1 MNYRKRLFI
10 KTFPRVFPLLLVL
23 WVLLVLYPNPLNLLA
38 SIWRA
43 VDPATNPQAVTAL
56 AAGMP
61 EDPIDIEPAVLEAI
75 FYRYDWEIH
84 GMPWYFP
91 TVEEVIEK
99 GQGDCKARA
108 LVMASVL
115 ESKDIPHTI
124 RFSPIHIWVEY
135 EGKESTSIEN
145 SGASFY
151 ELDPETGEKSL
162 RLPSISLR
170 EVARTSW
177 EGFWP
182 PMPLVR
188 KTLLVGGVSLL
199 TLLLMVSLRVR

>member
-1 MNYRKRLFI
+1 M
-10 KTFPRVFPLLLVL
+10 LLIL
-23 WVLLVLYPNPLNLLA
+23 WVLLVLYPNPLNLVT

-43 VDPATNPQAVTAL
+43 VDPVTNPRAVTAL

-61 EDPIDIEPAVLEAI
+61 EEPKDIEPAVLEAI
-75 FYRYDWEIH
+75 PYRYDWEVH

-91 TVEEVIEK
+91 TVEQVIEK

-108 LVMASVL
+108 LVVASVL
-115 ESKDIPHTI
+115 EAKGIPYTL
-124 RFSPIHIWVEY
+124 RFSPTHMWVEY

-145 SGASFY
+145 HEGSFY

-162 RLPSISLR
+162 RLPRISLTQ
-170 EVARTSW
+170 VARTSW

-188 KTLLVGGVSLL
+188 KMLLVGGVSLL
-199 TLLLMVSLRVR
+199 TLLLILSLRARRISL